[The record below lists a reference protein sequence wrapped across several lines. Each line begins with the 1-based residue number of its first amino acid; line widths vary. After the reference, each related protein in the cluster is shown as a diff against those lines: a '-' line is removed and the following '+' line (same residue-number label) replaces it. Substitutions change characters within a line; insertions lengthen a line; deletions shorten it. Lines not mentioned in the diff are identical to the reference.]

1 MLHGFALQSCKSILQ
16 SKDENTNVFMVVLVI
31 YIEHII
37 GVVYDIF
44 DDNIKNYINQIGPN
58 IATPRRNGG
67 VTPGFLPK
75 MSVFLWLDHAW
86 KFSQTLRTWQ
96 QEESD
101 LADLADP
108 TIWCFVG
115 EVFYR
120 NKPLHFYADWDEK
133 SPPEISKKDAKRV
146 VGNGILPIWPHQ
158 ILGDTGVILSCDT
171 DFEDVHDGLQ
181 SIPAP

>member
-75 MSVFLWLDHAW
+75 MSVFLWLDHA
-86 KFSQTLRTWQ
+86 
-96 QEESD
+96 
-101 LADLADP
+101 
-108 TIWCFVG
+108 
-115 EVFYR
+115 
-120 NKPLHFYADWDEK
+120 
-133 SPPEISKKDAKRV
+133 
-146 VGNGILPIWPHQ
+146 
-158 ILGDTGVILSCDT
+158 
-171 DFEDVHDGLQ
+171 
-181 SIPAP
+181 